1 VVVRSQAEAAGK
13 SSGLEAIVGMLSKAA
28 ALIQAKG

>member
-1 VVVRSQAEAAGK
+1 MGWGGGEGK
-13 SSGLEAIVGMLSKAA
+13 GSGLEAIVGVLSKAA